1 MSKVDKLIVTNKRA
15 LKSKYG
21 AGAKRIEEAWDD
33 LIRADETRGVT
44 TQVIALDDPAQMPNP
59 DHAVR
64 RATNAV
70 QAKVAIDT
78 VFRAYQPH
86 YLVILGGVEIVPQQP
101 LKNPKHSPDDVS
113 ATVPSDFPT
122 PATTLTTAWT
132 SGSSPVPRASSAG
145 CRM

>member
-1 MSKVDKLIVTNKRA
+1 MAVILCLCNDLPAPHHQGSEHCDGKGPVSKVDKLIVTNKRA

-21 AGAKRIEEAWDD
+21 AGAKKIEEAWDD
-33 LIRADETRGVT
+33 LVWADETRGVT

-86 YLVILGGVEIVPQQP
+86 YLGDPRRSRDRP
-101 LKNPKHSPDDVS
+101 A
-113 ATVPSDFPT
+113 ATAQESQ
-122 PATTLTTAWT
+122 AL
-132 SGSSPVPRASSAG
+132 SG
-145 CRM
+145 